1 MIRTIIFSTLLIV
14 GSNLVQSTWLGAIAV
29 WGVIP
34 DISLVIL
41 VWVSYKNGLVEGPI
55 TGFVSGF
62 LEDCLSASPLG
73 FHAFIKTFVAAISG
87 LLHGSFFIDRI
98 FLPFAMGAVATLL
111 KALAAGLLALLFGAK
126 IQTYDFLDR
135 VLWIEAAYNG
145 LIAPF
150 LFLLLGALR
159 KLLVTESK
167 RE

>member
-1 MIRTIIFSTLLIV
+1 MIRTILFSTVLIV
-14 GSNLVQSTWLGAIAV
+14 ASSVIQSTWLGAIAIF
-29 WGVIP
+29 GVIP
-34 DISLVIL
+34 DISLIIL

-55 TGFVSGF
+55 SGFVSGF

-73 FHAFIKTFVAAISG
+73 FHAFVKTFTAAVSG
-87 LLHGSFFIDRI
+87 LLHGSFFIDRV
-98 FLPFAMGAVATLL
+98 FLPFAMGAVGTLL
-111 KALAAGLLALLFGAK
+111 KALAAGFLSLLFGAK

>member
-1 MIRTIIFSTLLIV
+1 MIRTIILSSVLIIA
-14 GSNLVQSTWLGAIAV
+14 SSIVQSTWLGAIAI

-55 TGFVSGF
+55 TGFITGF
-62 LEDCLSASPLG
+62 VEDCLSASPLG
-73 FHAFIKTFVAAISG
+73 FHAFMKTFVAAISG

-111 KALAAGLLALLFGAK
+111 KAVAAGLLFLLFGAK
-126 IQTYDFLDR
+126 VQTYGFLDR

-145 LIAPF
+145 IIAPF
-150 LFLLLGALR
+150 IFLLLGALR

-167 RE
+167 RG